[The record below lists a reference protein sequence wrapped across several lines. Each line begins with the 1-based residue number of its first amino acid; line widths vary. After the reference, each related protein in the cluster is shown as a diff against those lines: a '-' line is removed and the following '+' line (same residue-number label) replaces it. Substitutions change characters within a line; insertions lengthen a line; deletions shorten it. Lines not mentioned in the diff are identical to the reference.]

1 MKLKTS
7 LTQSQKSKV
16 MPEYRILGGR
26 AVVFILGPIM
36 AFIVLFSFVKSLSPN
51 FSWI

>member
-1 MKLKTS
+1 MKRKTS
-7 LTQSQKSKV
+7 LIRSQENRV
-16 MPEYRILGGR
+16 MPEHRILGGI
-26 AVVFILGPIM
+26 AVAFILEPIM